1 MASVSAALREADV
14 SAPDARNP
22 LSDLPAAA
30 PLAMPVQALD
40 QSPVRDFGRT
50 MGQPWARRAALIAF
64 TVLTTVLA
72 VVVLH
77 DAFSADFLT
86 GAEVV
91 HLVLFASLFAW
102 TAFAFASAFAGF
114 AVSLAPRRD
123 EGTTQPLTARTAILA
138 PVYNEAPGPVFA
150 RLEAMM
156 RDVEAEGLADRFD
169 LFILSDTRAPMIAVA
184 EQAAFRRL
192 REALG
197 GGVRVFY
204 RRRAENID
212 RKAGN
217 IADWVR
223 TWGGAY
229 EHMVV
234 LDADSLMTG
243 AVLGRLSGLMQADP
257 RAGLIQ
263 TVPAVIGAS
272 TLFAR
277 LEQFASRL
285 YGPMF
290 ARGMAW
296 WCGTEGNYWGHN
308 AIIRVRAFAER
319 AGLPHL
325 KGRKPFG
332 GHILSHDFVEA
343 ALMRRAGWR
352 VRLEPDLGG
361 SWEEG
366 PPSLIDQI
374 VRDRRWCQG
383 NLQHLGVVTAR
394 GLNPVS
400 RFHLVR
406 GFSTYLAAPMWIALL
421 ALSVGL
427 MVFPDELAGARIGA
441 GSPSAAGALLG
452 VMAVSAAFLILPK
465 FMALV
470 AATARGELDRFGGAD
485 AAVRNILIETALST
499 LLAPAALF
507 AQTRAV
513 VSVLSGRDS
522 GWAPQRRDL
531 DGLSWSEAFAAH
543 RAEFAFGLGLA
554 GLCLALNPAALLWA
568 APPALG
574 LAGAFWLSAVTAR
587 AVGDDLL
594 ATPEVLAPHPVIV
607 QAQALTQALA
617 EPAETRTPAP
627 SRFLTIPRPTP
638 ALAVA
643 AA

>member
-1 MASVSAALREADV
+1 MASVSASLRDV
-14 SAPDARNP
+14 DLSASEPREFLDDLPRPSP
-22 LSDLPAAA
+22 LS
-30 PLAMPVQALD
+30 MPVQTLHLA
-40 QSPVRDFGRT
+40 PTRDFGPT
-50 MGQPWARRAALIAF
+50 AGQPWARRGGLVAF
-64 TVLTTVLA
+64 TLATTTLAVLA
-72 VVVLH
+72 LH
-77 DAFSADFLT
+77 DVFAADRLT
-86 GAEVV
+86 VAEIV
-91 HLVLFASLFAW
+91 HLMLFASLFAW

-114 AVSLAPRRD
+114 VVSLAGRKNAAGVDGPV
-123 EGTTQPLTARTAILA
+123 TARTAILA
-138 PVYNEAPGPVFA
+138 PIYNEAPGPVFA

-156 RDVEAEGLADRFD
+156 CDVEAEGLSDRFD

-192 REALG
+192 RRALG
-197 GGVRVFY
+197 DRARVYY
-204 RRRAENID
+204 RRRAENTD

-217 IADWVR
+217 IADWVQAF
-223 TWGGAY
+223 GGAY
-229 EHMVV
+229 DHMVV

-243 AVLGRLSGLMQADP
+243 AALGRLSGMMQADP

-263 TVPAVIGAS
+263 TVPVVIGAR

-296 WCGTEGNYWGHN
+296 WCGSEGNYWGHN
-308 AIIRVRAFAER
+308 AIIRVRAFAEH

-325 KGRKPFG
+325 KGKKPFG

-343 ALMRRAGWR
+343 ALMRRAGWQ
-352 VRLEPDLGG
+352 VRLEPDLAG

-406 GFSTYLAAPMWIALL
+406 GLSTYLAAPMWIALL

-427 MVFPDELAGARIGA
+427 MVAPEMLAGAEIGA
-441 GSPSAAGALLG
+441 ASPSGGVLLG

-465 FMALV
+465 FMALA
-470 AATARGELDRFGGAD
+470 AATVRGDLAGFGGLD

-499 LLAPAALF
+499 LLAPVSLF
-507 AQTRAV
+507 AQTRSV

-522 GWAPQRRDL
+522 GWKPQRRDG
-531 DGLSWSEAFAAH
+531 DGLSLAEAFAAH
-543 RAEFAFGLGLA
+543 RAELGFGLALVA
-554 GLCLALNPAALLWA
+554 LCLTLNPAALLWA

-594 ATPEVLAPHPVIV
+594 ATPETTAPHPVIV
-607 QAQALTQALA
+607 QAQALTAA
-617 EPAETRTPAP
+617 PIEPKPAAPAP
-627 SRFLTIPRPTP
+627 FLSIPRPTTAMLAAP
-638 ALAVA
+638 A
-643 AA
+643 

>member
-1 MASVSAALREADV
+1 MASVSAAFRDAGL
-14 SAPDARNP
+14 SAPDTRDF

-30 PLAMPVQALD
+30 PLAMPAQALD
-40 QSPVRDFGRT
+40 QPPARDFGRT
-50 MGQPWARRAALIAF
+50 MGQPWARRSALIAF
-64 TVLTTVLA
+64 TVVTTVLA
-72 VVVLH
+72 VLVLH
-77 DAFSADFLT
+77 DAFAADFLT

-114 AVSLAPRRD
+114 VVSLASRRD
-123 EGTTQPLTARTAILA
+123 EGTTAPLTARTAILA

-156 RDVEAEGLADRFD
+156 RDVEAEGLGDRFD

-192 REALG
+192 RQALG
-197 GGVRVFY
+197 GGMRVFY

-229 EHMVV
+229 DHMVV

-243 AVLGRLSGLMQADP
+243 AVLGRLSGMMQADP

-325 KGRKPFG
+325 AGRKPFG

-343 ALMRRAGWR
+343 ALMRRAGWG

-383 NLQHLGVVTAR
+383 NLQHLGVVAAR
-394 GLNPVS
+394 GLNSVS

-421 ALSVGL
+421 ALSIGL
-427 MVFPDELAGARIGA
+427 MVFPDDLAGARIGEA
-441 GSPSAAGALLG
+441 SPSAAGALLG

-465 FMALV
+465 FMALAV
-470 AATARGELDRFGGAD
+470 ATARGELGRFGGAD
-485 AAVRNILIETALST
+485 ATVRNILIETALST
-499 LLAPAALF
+499 LLAPVSLF

-522 GWAPQRRDL
+522 GWTPQRRDL
-531 DGLSWSEAFAAH
+531 DGLSWGEAFVAH
-543 RAEFAFGLGLA
+543 RAEFVFGLTLA

-607 QAQALTQALA
+607 QAQILTAALA
-617 EPAETRTPAP
+617 VQAEAKTPPP

-638 ALAVA
+638 TLAVVA
-643 AA
+643 A